1 MNRRRFLKFA
11 LGVVGASLVIPNPTG
26 RAQLTSEQVRSR
38 LDRRLRSGL
47 RQRLEDEFH
56 DRQDELQEVFTLA
69 KDGDVYDFARKA
81 VLEKLEARDQHDAL
95 AKVRARNRELEE
107 LGRRLEAGCR

>member
-11 LGVVGASLVIPNPTG
+11 LGVVGVPLVIPNPTG
-26 RAQLTSEQVRSR
+26 RAQLTPDQVLDR

-47 RQRLEDEFH
+47 RQSLEEEFH
-56 DRQDELQEVFTLA
+56 DRQDELQELFTLA
-69 KDGDVYDFARKA
+69 KDGDAYDFARKA
-81 VLEKLEARDQHDAL
+81 VLEKLEATDQRDAM
-95 AKVRARNRELEE
+95 AKVRARNQELED